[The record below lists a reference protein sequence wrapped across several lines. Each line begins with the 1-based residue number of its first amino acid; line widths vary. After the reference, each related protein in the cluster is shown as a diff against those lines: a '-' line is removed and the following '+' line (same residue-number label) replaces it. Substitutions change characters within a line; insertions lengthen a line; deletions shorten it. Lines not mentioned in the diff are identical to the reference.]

1 MANDGK
7 PLGHRA
13 DFRRGSLGMINA
25 LSVTTRNVLPQRRFS
40 KPGGLGLER
49 RCAFQPAVLIFN
61 GPSKSA
67 SWASWSDVFSG
78 SGEKGRKWNA
88 SGHLLLGL
96 KEA

>member
-13 DFRRGSLGMINA
+13 DFRRGAVGMINA
-25 LSVTTRNVLPQRRFS
+25 LSVKTRNVLPQRRFS

-61 GPSKSA
+61 AQVKAHPGHPGA
-67 SWASWSDVFSG
+67 TFFRVR
-78 SGEKGRKWNA
+78 GEKERKWMPV
-88 SGHLLLGL
+88 HTYY
-96 KEA
+96 